1 MRPAEGPAVLVWD
14 HRRVLVS
21 IRFRSFDR
29 PAYLVKERVGADQQ
43 PDAQLERT
51 EMRHLVSDALKCL
64 PERERKILTLYY
76 EKELTLKEIS
86 VVIRDTLEENGCSVV
101 EAENGFTALERCA
114 AHDGPIQLLV
124 TDMMMPGMNGHDLAE
139 RIVRLRPDTPVLFV
153 SGHPEAE
160 VGDNTLIGR
169 KVSLLRKPFSSDEL
183 VERVIEVVRSSDRGA
198 LVGG

>member
-1 MRPAEGPAVLVWD
+1 M
-14 HRRVLVS
+14 S